1 MLTHSKELKAQL
13 SELSEFGGTNFGKKF
28 FSNTKSTDYLNNA
41 PIEET
46 INFATPPIAAN
57 EHFSLQT
64 GDQRGATSTQTR
76 HPIIDQTPPT
86 TMMGALENEWIDF
99 KTQFNKSYPTPE
111 MEFRRR
117 QNFFTNRIAISIYNQ
132 NHVFGRSNFVLKINS
147 FADLLVEEF
156 NQIFN
161 GFRGGNQTFND
172 PSLQPTSYIN
182 PINIQRSI
190 SPTDV
195 LH

>member
-99 KTQFNKSYPTPE
+99 KVIITYYVCGKIVKSII
-111 MEFRRR
+111 
-117 QNFFTNRIAISIYNQ
+117 FFLRLN
-132 NHVFGRSNFVLKINS
+132 L
-147 FADLLVEEF
+147 
-156 NQIFN
+156 
-161 GFRGGNQTFND
+161 
-172 PSLQPTSYIN
+172 IN
-182 PINIQRSI
+182 PIQHQKWNSDGGKI
-190 SPTDV
+190 SSRIGSQYPYIIRTTS
-195 LH
+195 LGAPISFSK